1 MSRIGS
7 SLDNRESEYFFSILK
22 SEMFINFEKKVKE
35 ITFSQLKESIK
46 NFIEWYNS
54 ERTLRN
60 LNEI

>member
-46 NFIEWYNS
+46 NFIE
-54 ERTLRN
+54 
-60 LNEI
+60 